1 MAKEL
6 TLPGPE
12 VPVIDADRLLA
23 EFGGNQEILD
33 ELRGLFL
40 EHAPPLFDSIM
51 AAAAAGDLTI
61 LGRDAHSFKGA
72 CSTYGAPRLAHIC
85 KEFELAAK
93 GGDGEAVKPHL
104 EAFRREYE
112 AVCEALGKV
121 DAVS

>member
-23 EFGGNQEILD
+23 EFGGNQEILN
-33 ELRGLFL
+33 ELRDLFL
-40 EHAPPLFDSIM
+40 EHAPPLYTSIM
-51 AAAAAGDLTI
+51 AAATAGDLTV
-61 LGRDAHSFKGA
+61 LARDAHSFKGA

-93 GGDGEAVKPHL
+93 AGDGAAVQPYL
-104 EAFRREYE
+104 EAFRREYD

-121 DAVS
+121 NTV